1 VGWWIAALLFWPWP
15 ALAQNLVQNGDFSSN
30 LDGWASFGSGVAST
44 WDSSDASGA
53 SGSAKLTAS
62 SANPQGGIQQAFA
75 VTAGYSYEFTASHR
89 GTPGAGSVIF
99 GFGNPFTVTYG
110 VINNLWRSDSQVL
123 HAMPGVTSGSVRLAV
138 ERADSTAYIDAVRV
152 VQLPTA
158 IREFRAQPASIAQG
172 QCASL
177 FVGASSATSLTI
189 DQGVG
194 ALPQSFNA
202 QWVVPNRCPTATTTY
217 TLTISGPTG
226 TVIGHATITVVPPP
240 TATLSAT
247 PASISEGEAA
257 TLAWTTAHATSVS
270 IDNVFGSVPASG
282 TASVAPS
289 TTTTY
294 TLTASGIGGTTTKQV
309 SVTVT
314 PPKPQIT
321 FTASP
326 RTIAEGER
334 STLAWNVLNATSISI
349 DHGIGSRSVSGSTSA
364 SPAETTTY
372 KLTATGPGGSSSAQV
387 TVTVLSAP
395 VISFSATPSAIT
407 RGGASTLTWTVMEAT
422 LVVIDHGIGAQPP
435 TGALVVRPTETTT
448 YLLTASGPGGV
459 RLGQATITVNAVG
472 RRRSVRH

>member
-1 VGWWIAALLFWPWP
+1 LLLWSLP
-15 ALAQNLVQNGDFSSN
+15 AIAQNLVQNGDFNSN
-30 LDGWASFGSGVAST
+30 LDGWASFGSGVASA
-44 WDSSDASGA
+44 WDSSDAGGA

-62 SANPQGGIQQAFA
+62 SANPQGGIQQTFA

-123 HAMPGVTSGSVRLAV
+123 HAMPGVTSGSVRFAV
-138 ERADSTAYIDAVRV
+138 ERADSIAYVDAVRV

-177 FVGASSATSLTI
+177 FVSASSATSLTI

-194 ALPQSFNA
+194 SLPQSFNA

-217 TLTISGPTG
+217 TLTVSGPTG
-226 TVIGHATITVVPPP
+226 TVTGQATITVVPPP
-240 TATLSAT
+240 PATFTATPST
-247 PASISEGEAA
+247 ISEGEAA
-257 TLAWTTAHATSVS
+257 SLSWTTAHATSVS
-270 IDNVFGSVPASG
+270 IDNGVGVVPASG
-282 TASVAPS
+282 TASVSPT

-314 PPKPQIT
+314 PPKPQIS

-334 STLAWNVLNATSISI
+334 STLAWNVLNATSISL
-349 DHGIGSRSVSGSTSA
+349 DHGIGSRPASGSTSV
-364 SPAETTTY
+364 SPPETTTY

-422 LVVIDHGIGAQPP
+422 LVVIDHGIGAQSPS
-435 TGALVVRPTETTT
+435 GAIEVRPTETTS
-448 YLLTASGPGGV
+448 YLLTATGPGGV
-459 RLGQATITVNAVG
+459 RVAQTTINVVVAG
-472 RRRSVRH
+472 RRRAVRH